1 MNEQLDK
8 TFKLNKTSTNS
19 LNFVNKDQEKG
30 LLAKPN
36 PDLILDVIR
45 FIYIV
50 LNEDYSGLEGN
61 SIIENLFDKIY
72 TKYNITSLSKSF
84 IIKNNYF

>member
-1 MNEQLDK
+1 MKDQLEK

-36 PDLILDVIR
+36 PDFILDVIR
-45 FIYIV
+45 FTYIV
-50 LNEDYSGLEGN
+50 LNEDFSCFEGN
-61 SIIENLFDKIY
+61 AIIENLFDKIY
-72 TKYNITSLSKSF
+72 TKYNISSLSK
-84 IIKNNYF
+84 Y